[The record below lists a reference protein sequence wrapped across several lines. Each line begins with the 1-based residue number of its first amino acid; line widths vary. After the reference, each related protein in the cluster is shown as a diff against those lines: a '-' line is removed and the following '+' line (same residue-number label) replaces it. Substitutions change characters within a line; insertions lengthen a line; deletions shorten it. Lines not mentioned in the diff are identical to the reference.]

1 MDEGRATPTNSGSA
15 AETKAANIYYSGA
28 RVSRSFL
35 GSEVGKHRV
44 GVGDLEG
51 IRSAVLRDGS
61 TLPESEWEVYIVNTR

>member
-1 MDEGRATPTNSGSA
+1 M
-15 AETKAANIYYSGA
+15 TKANIYYSDA
-28 RVSRSFL
+28 PVSRSFL

-61 TLPESEWEVYIVNTR
+61 IGNV